1 MTRTRAIVFDMDGV
15 LIDSEE
21 LHAHAKRIAFAH
33 AGIALTHADL
43 RAYVGRSDAI
53 MIDEIGTRYELT
65 NHQRSVVLDEKTR
78 IYEQEEKGIK
88 IVPGAIEFVRW
99 AAQHYRLALATS
111 ATPRN
116 RTATLDRLGI
126 ANLFEVVADLGD
138 VSEPKPSPEIYLLTA
153 SRLALP
159 PSKCMVV
166 EDALTGVL
174 SAKRAGCCVAA
185 LTRTFP
191 AHELIEAGANF
202 TFRGFASLKHFLDVS
217 EREDTQWLRQCPQ
230 PTRQLAT
237 KESPYCKFRSE
248 KLNQP

>member
-21 LHAHAKRIAFAH
+21 LHAHAKRIAFGH
-33 AGIALTHADL
+33 AGITLSDADL

-53 MIDEIGTRYELT
+53 MVDEIGVRYGLT
-65 NHQRSVVLDEKTR
+65 DHQRSMVLDEKIR
-78 IYEQEEKGIK
+78 IYEQGETGIK

-138 VSEPKPSPEIYLLTA
+138 ISEPKPSPEVYLLTA
-153 SRLALP
+153 ARLALP

-174 SAKRAGCCVAA
+174 SARRAGCSVSA

-202 TFRGFASLKHFLDVS
+202 TFEAFVSLKRFLSVS
-217 EREDTQWLRQCPQ
+217 EGEAPRD
-230 PTRQLAT
+230 
-237 KESPYCKFRSE
+237 
-248 KLNQP
+248 

>member
-1 MTRTRAIVFDMDGV
+1 MTRIRAIVFDMDGV

-33 AGIALTHADL
+33 AGIVLSEADL

-53 MIDEIGTRYELT
+53 MIDEIGARYGLT
-65 NHQRSVVLDEKTR
+65 GGQRSTVLNEKIR
-78 IYEQEEKGIK
+78 IYEQEEHAIK

-116 RTATLDRLGI
+116 RTSTMERLGI
-126 ANLFEVVADLGD
+126 ADLFEVVADLGD
-138 VSEPKPSPEIYLLTA
+138 VSEPKPSPEIYSLTA

-159 PSKCMVV
+159 PSECMVV

-174 SAKRAGCCVAA
+174 SAKGAGCSVSA
-185 LTRTFP
+185 LTRTF
-191 AHELIEAGANF
+191 AANELIRVGANF
-202 TFRGFASLKHFLDVS
+202 TFEDFASLKRFLNVS
-217 EREDTQWLRQCPQ
+217 E
-230 PTRQLAT
+230 
-237 KESPYCKFRSE
+237 
-248 KLNQP
+248 

>member
-33 AGIALTHADL
+33 AGIALTHAVL
-43 RAYVGRSDAI
+43 RAYVGRSDAV
-53 MIDEIGTRYELT
+53 MIDEIGARYELT
-65 NHQRSVVLDEKTR
+65 NHQRSMVLDEKTR
-78 IYEQEEKGIK
+78 IYEREENGIE

-99 AAQHYRLALATS
+99 AAQHYRLALATA

-138 VSEPKPSPEIYLLTA
+138 VSEPKPSPEIYSLTA
-153 SRLALP
+153 ARLALP

-174 SAKRAGCCVAA
+174 SAKRAGCCVSAS
-185 LTRTFP
+185 TRTFA

-202 TFRGFASLKHFLDVS
+202 TFEDFGSLKRFLTVS
-217 EREDTQWLRQCPQ
+217 EREAARD
-230 PTRQLAT
+230 
-237 KESPYCKFRSE
+237 
-248 KLNQP
+248 